1 MNVCAPNQEGTR
13 ELIED
18 FLEDARD
25 TLDDIDELLLDL
37 DTNDVRA
44 DIFTGLYNRVHAL
57 VSILRLGGFVTAAEF
72 GQELA
77 LILNAM
83 RQGTMPATERV
94 RDIVLFAVQHL
105 QFDIDKIRH
114 DQPLEILRLREMS
127 QAMRSVAEAGGSDAA
142 ASIALKCLA
151 RGIST
156 EVVPEMVP
164 QVSADSI
171 AQRSSVEVPS
181 DVRRLTDLGVFHDLM
196 IRMERVYPDMIG
208 RGQRILKIAAAM
220 NDSADHPVDP
230 LQLQAAVYL
239 HDLGMMFL
247 RNDPWR
253 RSEQFS
259 DDDRKALHEHPMIG
273 AKLLWR
279 VGSWEDAVRI
289 VLQHHERI
297 DGNGY
302 PEGITQESICPGA
315 QILAIADAAYSMTR
329 IQLHREHAR
338 PVIKAVAEINNCA
351 DTQFAREWVE
361 IFNRVVH
368 QSRGRLIL
376 DG

>member
-1 MNVCAPNQEGTR
+1 MTVCAPQQEGTR

-37 DTNDVRA
+37 DTNDIRA
-44 DIFTGLYNRVHAL
+44 DIFTGLYNRIHSL

-105 QFDIDKIRH
+105 QLDIDKIRH
-114 DQPLEILRLREMS
+114 DQPLEISRMREMTH
-127 QAMRSVAEAGGSDAA
+127 AIRSVAEAGGSDAA
-142 ASIALKCLA
+142 ASRALKCLA

-156 EVVPEMVP
+156 EEAPEIVAH
-164 QVSADSI
+164 VSADSL
-171 AQRSSVEVPS
+171 AQRSAVEVPS
-181 DVRRLTDLGVFHDLM
+181 DVRRLTDLGFFHDLM
-196 IRMERVYPDMIG
+196 IRMERIYPDMVG

-220 NDSADHPVDP
+220 NESANFPVDP

-253 RSEQFS
+253 SSEQFS
-259 DDDRKALHEHPMIG
+259 DDDRKALQEHPMIG

-289 VLQHHERI
+289 VLQHHERV

-315 QILAIADAAYSMTR
+315 QILAIADAAYAMTR

-351 DTQFAREWVE
+351 DTQFARGWVE